1 MFKYYEYPTS
11 VGACDHICQRG
22 VESMRVAGRA
32 ADTARGGG
40 CATYSSSNT
49 KTRNAGLADESG
61 RGTDYGIQRFPK
73 SKSKSEK
80 NEVASS
86 FPDRGRLTPGKE

>member
-1 MFKYYEYPTS
+1 MIIYVRGGS
-11 VGACDHICQRG
+11 RACVWLAER
-22 VESMRVAGRA
+22 R
-32 ADTARGGG
+32 TPLGGG